1 MLFDCKFERKY
12 PHNEST
18 YPQTSAHIPKL
29 SQISP
34 SDRKNKNKKRLTL
47 NRSIRDHMGW
57 DLVTQESRSQICSI
71 NWRSR
76 YRASLPDMPGETRI
90 KSSEELQQSGDPA
103 LFSNLFAWNGNA
115 SNLGPSL
122 SLLGL
127 LGNHVKFIG
136 VVSFNWFVSDVYSN
150 LCIGDIV
157 VVVNYI
163 ILLFTYRCHV
173 QLCLRMIY
181 VCNLMFK
188 FCIQYYTYT
197 YYTYHCFHQNKSVLL
212 LYGE

>member
-1 MLFDCKFERKY
+1 M
-12 PHNEST
+12 
-18 YPQTSAHIPKL
+18 
-29 SQISP
+29 
-34 SDRKNKNKKRLTL
+34 
-47 NRSIRDHMGW
+47 
-57 DLVTQESRSQICSI
+57 
-71 NWRSR
+71 SR